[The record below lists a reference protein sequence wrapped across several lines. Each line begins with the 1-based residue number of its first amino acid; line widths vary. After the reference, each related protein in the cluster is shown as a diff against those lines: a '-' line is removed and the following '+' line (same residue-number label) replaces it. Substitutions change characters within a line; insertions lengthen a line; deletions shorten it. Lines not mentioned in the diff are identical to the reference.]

1 MYPFT
6 KQVQSVCDSAKFC
19 AAYLSGQTAPKH
31 EDTET
36 TSKQLHERIGKIVQ
50 YLEGFKT
57 SDFAKIE
64 TIQVKLGWAGG
75 KWISGDEYL
84 NYIVIPNFYFH
95 MMTCYAI
102 LRHVGVD
109 IGKYGLSRNGQSQ
122 RLV

>member
-36 TSKQLHERIGKIVQ
+36 TSKQLHERIGKVVQ

-64 TIQVKLGWAGG
+64 KIQVKPGWAGG

-84 NYIVIPNFYFH
+84 NYIVIPNFYSSRRRR
-95 MMTCYAI
+95 YWQN
-102 LRHVGVD
+102 
-109 IGKYGLSRNGQSQ
+109 GLSRNGQSQ